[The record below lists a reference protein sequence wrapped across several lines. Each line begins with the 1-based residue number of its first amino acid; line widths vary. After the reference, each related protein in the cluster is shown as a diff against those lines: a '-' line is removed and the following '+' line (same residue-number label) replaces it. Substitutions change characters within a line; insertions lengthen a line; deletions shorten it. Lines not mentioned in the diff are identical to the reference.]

1 MREAIQAWAVAHL
14 PPPVAIVVCS
24 MLPIIE
30 LRGGIPL
37 GHYLLGGEEWAAIF
51 AYAVLGNL
59 VPVYPLLT
67 LLGPAERLL
76 RRWQLFDRFFNWL
89 FARTE
94 RRSGLMRKYG
104 SLGLILFVAVPA
116 PMTGAW
122 TGAMAAYL
130 MKLPHRLAIPCIIA
144 GVCIAGVVMTL
155 ASLGVIALWH

>member
-1 MREAIQAWAVAHL
+1 MREAVQAWAVAHL

-37 GHYLLGGEEWAAIF
+37 GHYLLGSEHWLPIYL
-51 AYAVLGNL
+51 YAVLGNL
-59 VPVYPLLT
+59 IPVYPILT
-67 LLGPAERLL
+67 MLGPAERVL
-76 RRWQLFDRFFNWL
+76 RRWRIFNRFFDWL
-89 FARTE
+89 FRRTE
-94 RRSGLMRKYG
+94 KRSGLIRRYG

-122 TGAMAAYL
+122 TGALAAFL
-130 MKLPHRLAIPCIIA
+130 MKLPLRLAFPCIVVGVLIA
-144 GVCIAGVVMTL
+144 GTVMTL